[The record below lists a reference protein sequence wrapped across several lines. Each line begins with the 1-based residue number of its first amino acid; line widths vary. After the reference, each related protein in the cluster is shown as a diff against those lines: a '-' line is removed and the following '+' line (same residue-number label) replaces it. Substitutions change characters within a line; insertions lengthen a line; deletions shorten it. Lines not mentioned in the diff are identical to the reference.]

1 MKHKNKGKLEKYKA
15 FYSEENYDNEDI
27 VISFKYTCE
36 KNFLLKDWNK
46 PDDLKDLNSCL
57 KTISQI
63 NWIQFLTHKGLN
75 AKVIRGEN
83 FTKELPSNISNDE
96 TIFEVRVSNSSSKR
110 LFGYRNKNIF
120 YIIWFDLKH
129 EALPYH
135 KVKR

>member
-83 FTKELPSNISNDE
+83 CFKFIPLITCVI
-96 TIFEVRVSNSSSKR
+96 
-110 LFGYRNKNIF
+110 YNKIK
-120 YIIWFDLKH
+120 LMK
-129 EALPYH
+129 LGV
-135 KVKR
+135 VKKCI